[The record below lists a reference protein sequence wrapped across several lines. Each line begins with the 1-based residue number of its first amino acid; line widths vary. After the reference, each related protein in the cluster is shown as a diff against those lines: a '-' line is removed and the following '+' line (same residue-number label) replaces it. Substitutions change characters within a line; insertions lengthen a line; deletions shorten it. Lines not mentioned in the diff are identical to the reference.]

1 MQTIEIQ
8 DDSVEKIL
16 WLLNSLKGVKVEII
30 SRKDIFLE
38 EIKSSEDDIL
48 NGKITEIKDIDNYI
62 EDLKN
67 KENKENNVS
76 T

>member
-1 MQTIEIQ
+1 MQTIKVEIQ

-16 WLLNSLKGVKVEII
+16 WLLNSLKGIKVEVI

-48 NGKITEIKDIDNYI
+48 SGKITEINDIDNYI
-62 EDLKN
+62 EDLRN
-67 KENKENNVS
+67 EVN
-76 T
+76 

>member
-1 MQTIEIQ
+1 MQTIKIEIQ

-16 WLLNSLKGVKVEII
+16 WLLNSLKGVKVEVI

-48 NGKITEIKDIDNYI
+48 NGKITEINDIHNYI
-62 EDLKN
+62 EDLRN
-67 KENKENNVS
+67 EVN
-76 T
+76 

>member
-1 MQTIEIQ
+1 MQTIKVEIQ

-30 SRKDIFLE
+30 SRKDTFLE

-48 NGKITEIKDIDNYI
+48 
-62 EDLKN
+62 
-67 KENKENNVS
+67 
-76 T
+76 